1 MQPEA
6 ILFIGIQAVGK
17 TTFYQQHFA
26 TSHVHIN
33 LDTLKTRAREKAL
46 LASCI
51 AEQKSFVVDNT
62 NLSQE
67 SRARYIN
74 LAKSAGYRLIG
85 YYFQSKAVDSI
96 VRNRQRS
103 APQIVPDLAI
113 WGAAKRLQ
121 LPKPSEGFDQLYYV
135 VQIPPDGFEIEEW
148 RDDL

>member
-1 MQPEA
+1 M
-6 ILFIGIQAVGK
+6 IAV
-17 TTFYQQHFA
+17 A
-26 TSHVHIN
+26 
-33 LDTLKTRAREKAL
+33 DRARAVL
-46 LASCI
+46 LRAI
-51 AEQKSFVVDNT
+51 ARTGAKSFVVDNT

-113 WGAAKRLQ
+113 WGAAKRLK
-121 LPKPSEGFDQLYYV
+121 LPKTSEGFDQLYYA